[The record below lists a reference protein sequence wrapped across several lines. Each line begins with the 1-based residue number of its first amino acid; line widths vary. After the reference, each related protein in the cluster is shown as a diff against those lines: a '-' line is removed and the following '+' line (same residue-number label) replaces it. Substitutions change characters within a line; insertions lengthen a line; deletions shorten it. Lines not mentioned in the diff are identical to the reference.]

1 MPADISEVKQQ
12 ILRALDQGDAA
23 DGLYFWNFHMPSEE
37 GGKLRVE
44 APEDQIIA
52 ALKELIAEGTV
63 IMDETGKDVT
73 YHLANPTWDET

>member
-23 DGLYFWNFHMPSEE
+23 DGLYFWNFYMPREE

-44 APEDQIIA
+44 APQDQIIA

-63 IMDETGKDVT
+63 IMDDTGKDVT
-73 YHLANPTWDET
+73 YRLANPTRDET